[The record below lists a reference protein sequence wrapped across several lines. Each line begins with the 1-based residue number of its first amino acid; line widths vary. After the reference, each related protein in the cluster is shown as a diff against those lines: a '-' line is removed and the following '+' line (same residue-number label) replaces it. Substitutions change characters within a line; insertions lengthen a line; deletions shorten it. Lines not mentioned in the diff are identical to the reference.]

1 MKKTPIL
8 LVCAALMLSACT
20 GATANI
26 SNANKKI
33 MTIGNTSYTKG
44 DEYKLLKISTGS
56 DLTME
61 LVKQAIYKKEVKVT
75 KSMKKQAQEQVDNYK
90 ENMSN
95 FEDQI
100 KSLGY
105 SNSKQYM
112 NKVIIPSLQASELTK
127 KYFTDAKKDIQKTY
141 KPSKAQIIQ
150 CENKASAKKALK
162 ALKAGTN
169 PEDVAKQYEVNSATY
184 TGDEKLITTKTTD
197 LPTRLINKLYKAKK
211 TGVLNEVFTNE
222 SSGTTYTYVA
232 VLVSNTYKDI
242 KDEVY
247 TTLSSDDD
255 ITKNCLV
262 YYLKKYNF
270 DVHDQDIF
278 DNLKTNNPEYLVSR
292 PDLASSSS
300 DSSSN

>member
-8 LVCAALMLSACT
+8 LVCATLMLSACS

-127 KYFTDAKKDIQKTY
+127 KYFTDAKKT
-141 KPSKAQIIQ
+141 SKKRI
-150 CENKASAKKALK
+150 NLAKHRLFNVKIRPVPK
-162 ALKAGTN
+162 
-169 PEDVAKQYEVNSATY
+169 
-184 TGDEKLITTKTTD
+184 KL
-197 LPTRLINKLYKAKK
+197 
-211 TGVLNEVFTNE
+211 
-222 SSGTTYTYVA
+222 
-232 VLVSNTYKDI
+232 
-242 KDEVY
+242 
-247 TTLSSDDD
+247 
-255 ITKNCLV
+255 
-262 YYLKKYNF
+262 
-270 DVHDQDIF
+270 
-278 DNLKTNNPEYLVSR
+278 
-292 PDLASSSS
+292 
-300 DSSSN
+300 